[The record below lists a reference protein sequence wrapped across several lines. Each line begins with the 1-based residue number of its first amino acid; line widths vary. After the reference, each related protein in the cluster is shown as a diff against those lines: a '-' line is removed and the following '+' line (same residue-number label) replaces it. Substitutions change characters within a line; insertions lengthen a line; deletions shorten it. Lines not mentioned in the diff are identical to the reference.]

1 MLAAMLFPSNG
12 SARDACMNDSRH
24 SIAAMGTSLGPD
36 VLAQCRALFDAE
48 QSALQADVPVTQSD
62 IAYGPHERHRLDIY
76 APADARG
83 PVPVLVFVHGGGF
96 LKGDK
101 GGDGPDGWANANVG
115 RMAAQAGFVGVVI
128 NYRLAPDAM
137 WPSGPEDIAAV
148 VAWIKD
154 HAAAHG
160 GDPDRI
166 VLMGTSAGA
175 VHVAGY
181 LKLAGDR
188 DIRAA
193 ILLSGLYG
201 HSPIDARDMLYYG
214 DPALYPDRMPLDA
227 VVATALPLL
236 LVCAEFDPPRF
247 QAEFLCLMQDRLAR
261 HGAMPRAFIHS
272 GHNHYSMAMH
282 LGTADRRLA
291 DEICAFVRDVT
302 QS

>member
-1 MLAAMLFPSNG
+1 
-12 SARDACMNDSRH
+12 
-24 SIAAMGTSLGPD
+24 MGTDLGPA

-48 QSALQADVPVTQSD
+48 QLALVDQVPVSVAD

-76 APADARG
+76 RPQGDG
-83 PVPVLVFVHGGGF
+83 LVPILVFVHGGGF

-101 GGDGPDGWANANVG
+101 GGHGGGTDAWPNANVG
-115 RMAAQAGFVGVVI
+115 RMAAQAGFLGVVI
-128 NYRLAPDAM
+128 NYRLAPDNV
-137 WPSGPEDIAAV
+137 WPAGAEDIAAV

-154 HAAAHG
+154 HAAQYG
-160 GDPDRI
+160 GDPERI

-188 DIRAA
+188 DICAA

-201 HSPIDARDMLYYG
+201 YTPLDERDTLYYG
-214 DPALYPDRMPLDA
+214 DPALYAERMPLEA
-227 VVATALPLL
+227 VAGTPLPLML
-236 LVCAEFDPPRF
+236 ACAEFDPPRF
-247 QAEFLCLMQDRLAR
+247 QAEFLSLMQDRLAR

-282 LGTADRRLA
+282 LGAADRRLA
-291 DEICAFVRDVT
+291 NEICAFVRDT
-302 QS
+302 TA